1 MLESPREIILE
12 VMFLDSMKPDG
23 DKIKLNEDDDDEDDW
38 RKPKKNKKENAISI
52 DSCFKSFS

>member
-1 MLESPREIILE
+1 
-12 VMFLDSMKPDG
+12 MFLDSNKPDG

-52 DSCFKSFS
+52 DSCF